1 MGGAYEWPSVSSIQS
16 YRQQVRK
23 VILDVIETVELDL
36 PVKIDT
42 PLVMIFTAYYTML
55 VHFFFF
61 FFAICIVGSI
71 YGNGT

>member
-42 PLVMIFTAYYTML
+42 PLVMIFTAYYTNACSL
-55 VHFFFF
+55 FFFF
-61 FFAICIVGSI
+61 FFLLYV
-71 YGNGT
+71 